1 MNEIRMIPI
10 AQLAHHPENPRLDIG
25 DLTELTASI
34 KANGI
39 LQNLSVVFEPEH
51 TLTPKEW
58 SDLSDQY
65 SRKPTEEVR
74 TMMNKKTMPDR
85 YLVVIG
91 NRRLEAAKAA
101 GLTELPCSVMEID
114 HQEQIATMLQENMQ
128 RSDLT
133 IYEQAKGIQMMMDLG
148 FDKDQIADRTGFSKS
163 TIERRLAVASLPE
176 KQAKQAVAL
185 GYDLLDL
192 VEISKID
199 DKKVQK
205 ELLNNEKWQDPN
217 GFDPNRLRQRIATAK
232 RDAERKKERERL
244 LPEIEKFAVKMTE
257 TQANQ
262 RYGHGMEH
270 LSKYDVELNPDAKV
284 KPPKEEGKYYYY
296 EAWGTIEIWQK
307 AKKEKRVKS
316 DAEIAL
322 EKKQHEAKE
331 MNARMKENRI
341 AFCSSW
347 KPSRM
352 QESALKAKLWQYV
365 FDNVS
370 SYDNGAFQISYHSW
384 DSNRF
389 RQYCGMPKE
398 EGRDPK
404 ETIYAEMARRGIPM
418 GRAILA
424 WMLCGGVRADDRT
437 GYAGEYRGDYNKDE
451 DMDRIY
457 EILTDNGYQLTEEEQ
472 QWKDGTHPFYGNE
485 PDATPEDKE
494 EEKDPEEDGEEEPE
508 EE

>member
-1 MNEIRMIPI
+1 MNEIKMIPI
-10 AQLAHHPENPRLDIG
+10 EQLEHHPENPRLDLG

-39 LQNLSVVFEPEH
+39 LQNLTVVFEAGHGMSPE
-51 TLTPKEW
+51 EW
-58 SDLSDQY
+58 TRISAEYD
-65 SRKPTEEVR
+65 R
-74 TMMNKKTMPDR
+74 THSEKLKAMMDTKTIPDR

-91 NRRLEAAKAA
+91 NRRLEASRAA
-101 GLTELPCSVMEID
+101 GLTELPCSIREMD

-148 FDKDQIADRTGFSKS
+148 FDKEQIAERTGFSKS
-163 TIERRLAVASLPE
+163 TIDRRLAVASLPE

-232 RDAERKKERERL
+232 RDVEREKEKKRL
-244 LPEIEKFAVKMTE
+244 LPEIEKFAKPMTE
-257 TQANQ
+257 AQSSA
-262 RYGHGMEH
+262 RYGNGWE
-270 LSKYDVELNPDAKV
+270 KVRGCDVELKPDAKV
-284 KPPKEEGKYYYY
+284 VRPKEEGQYYYY
-296 EAWGTIEIWQK
+296 EAWGTIEIWRK
-307 AKKEKRVKS
+307 TKREKHVKS

-322 EKKQHEAKE
+322 ERKQHEAKE
-331 MNARMKENRI
+331 LNARMKENRI
-341 AFCSSW
+341 AYVASW

-352 QESALKAKLWQYV
+352 QESSLKAKLWPYI

-370 SYDNGAFQISYHSW
+370 TYNNGAFLITYHNW
-384 DSNRF
+384 DAGRF
-389 RQYCGMPKE
+389 RQYCGMPIE

-404 ETIYAEMARRGIPM
+404 ETIYAEIARRGIPL

-424 WMLCGGVRADDRT
+424 WILCGGVRSDDRE
-437 GYAGEYRGDYNKDE
+437 GYADQYDGRHRKDE

-457 EILTDNGYQLTEEEQ
+457 EILTDNGYHLTEEEQ
-472 QWKDGTHPFYGNE
+472 QWKDGTHPLFG
-485 PDATPEDKE
+485 
-494 EEKDPEEDGEEEPE
+494 EKKKPE